1 MISLSSQ
8 MALILSQ
15 IFNIEYIIKKHG
27 TFTAISIIHVC
38 IKRSNNRLVF
48 KIKEGYNLQ
57 LQTPK
62 TIKLFGS
69 TKTLIDE
76 TGNREKNT
84 KFWSIEVLLVQYN
97 LVENQYQ

>member
-27 TFTAISIIHVC
+27 TFPAISIIHVC

-48 KIKEGYNLQ
+48 KIKDGCRLELEM
-57 LQTPK
+57 P
-62 TIKLFGS
+62 
-69 TKTLIDE
+69 E
-76 TGNREKNT
+76 TMK
-84 KFWSIEVLLVQYN
+84 
-97 LVENQYQ
+97 

>member
-48 KIKEGYNLQ
+48 KIKDGCRLELEM
-57 LQTPK
+57 P
-62 TIKLFGS
+62 
-69 TKTLIDE
+69 E
-76 TGNREKNT
+76 TMK
-84 KFWSIEVLLVQYN
+84 
-97 LVENQYQ
+97 

>member
-48 KIKEGYNLQ
+48 KIKDGCMLELEM
-57 LQTPK
+57 P
-62 TIKLFGS
+62 
-69 TKTLIDE
+69 E
-76 TGNREKNT
+76 TMK
-84 KFWSIEVLLVQYN
+84 
-97 LVENQYQ
+97 

>member
-38 IKRSNNRLVF
+38 IKRSNNMLVF
-48 KIKEGYNLQ
+48 KIKDGCRLELEM
-57 LQTPK
+57 P
-62 TIKLFGS
+62 
-69 TKTLIDE
+69 E
-76 TGNREKNT
+76 TMK
-84 KFWSIEVLLVQYN
+84 
-97 LVENQYQ
+97 

>member
-38 IKRSNNRLVF
+38 IKRSDNRLVF
-48 KIKEGYNLQ
+48 KIKDGCRLELEM
-57 LQTPK
+57 P
-62 TIKLFGS
+62 
-69 TKTLIDE
+69 E
-76 TGNREKNT
+76 TMK
-84 KFWSIEVLLVQYN
+84 
-97 LVENQYQ
+97 